1 MAVVARFDED
11 VEWLHRAPIAYTIVN
26 KSTAVPN
33 EGYDASSFLWFIVD
47 RYGLALPE
55 FTLFM
60 HAHERSWHH
69 AQYSQ
74 LASMLIAFEQL
85 PNNGFLSVSH
95 GDQGQM
101 LYTEKEPMA
110 ELSHAEHQRLRRD
123 IIGLDT
129 PLVHTGG
136 RVRFPACA
144 QFWVRRDRILSHPRS
159 YYERLYKVM
168 VDGRHP
174 LLARFAAAEGYPSRH
189 LHNLFLEAHWHWIFG
204 EPERY
209 QPPFEL
215 YSHLP
220 FVTGVVPDVTGSVPE
235 WMRRRAAMRYWGPGQ
250 QKGLS
255 AAAGWDKGGRRPCS
269 RPCDRCN

>member
-101 LYTEKEPMA
+101 LYT
-110 ELSHAEHQRLRRD
+110 RTRRKS
-123 IIGLDT
+123 
-129 PLVHTGG
+129 
-136 RVRFPACA
+136 R
-144 QFWVRRDRILSHPRS
+144 WRS
-159 YYERLYKVM
+159 
-168 VDGRHP
+168 
-174 LLARFAAAEGYPSRH
+174 LATRSISGCVEISLA
-189 LHNLFLEAHWHWIFG
+189 
-204 EPERY
+204 
-209 QPPFEL
+209 
-215 YSHLP
+215 
-220 FVTGVVPDVTGSVPE
+220 
-235 WMRRRAAMRYWGPGQ
+235 
-250 QKGLS
+250 
-255 AAAGWDKGGRRPCS
+255 
-269 RPCDRCN
+269 

>member
-1 MAVVARFDED
+1 
-11 VEWLHRAPIAYTIVN
+11 
-26 KSTAVPN
+26 
-33 EGYDASSFLWFIVD
+33 
-47 RYGLALPE
+47 
-55 FTLFM
+55 
-60 HAHERSWHH
+60 
-69 AQYSQ
+69 
-74 LASMLIAFEQL
+74 
-85 PNNGFLSVSH
+85 
-95 GDQGQM
+95 
-101 LYTEKEPMA
+101 MA

-123 IIGLDT
+123 VIGLDT
-129 PLVHTGG
+129 SLVPTGG

-168 VDGRHP
+168 VDGRLP

-220 FVTGVVPDVTGSVPE
+220 FVTGVVPDVTGSFPE

-255 AAAGWDKGGRRPCS
+255 AAAGSG
-269 RPCDRCN
+269 